1 MKSKKPALLVPVEN
15 QVRELDAKLLL
26 ACVAARRGLSSI
38 IGPKRE
44 VEFRIA
50 SFPKSIFL
58 SKSLRIGKRKFFP
71 TSRKL
76 GHEIVAWDEEALVH
90 LPPEIYFSR
99 RLSPAGMNYVSHFFA
114 WGNDNAELW
123 RQYPNLP
130 ADKPIHVTGN
140 PRNDLLR
147 TEMHSFY
154 EDDVNNIRRA
164 YGAFFLINTNFNHV
178 NAFYPGQN
186 LFQPETEPDKEPKFG
201 QAARG
206 MSREYAEGLRDHKE
220 AVFEDFQQLIP
231 ALEKS
236 FPDHTIVV
244 RPHPT
249 ENQEIY
255 HKMADRCQRVHV
267 TNEGNVVP
275 WLMATRAIIH
285 NGCTTGV
292 EAYVMRIPAIS
303 YRATVNDVY
312 DDGFYQLPNRLSH
325 QCFNYEELEGT
336 LRMIV
341 SDKLGAANGDERK
354 ALIDHHLAA
363 LNGPLA
369 CERIVDVLE
378 KVAGEMTCAPDPK
391 RKNRLE
397 GWFKTT
403 KRRMWQRCKSYLPA
417 SPRKSGQDCRDFS
430 RRWVI
435 KPTCMLSLFSEIFFE
450 SVYESSSVIS
460 IHRFYL
466 IGVLNMMHSLHFL
479 ES

>member
-1 MKSKKPALLVPVEN
+1 MKLKKPALLVPVEN

-26 ACVAARRGLSSI
+26 ACVAASRGLPSI

-58 SKSLRIGKRKFFP
+58 SKSLRIGNRKFFP
-71 TSRKL
+71 TSLKL
-76 GHEIVAWDEEALVH
+76 GHKIVAWDEEALVH

-99 RLSPAGMNYVSHFFA
+99 RLSPAGLNYVSHFFA

-154 EDDVNNIRRA
+154 ENDVNNIRRA

-186 LFQPETEPDKEPKFG
+186 LFQPETEPDNEPQFG

-206 MSREYAEGLRDHKE
+206 MSREYAEGLRDHKK

-236 FPDHTIVV
+236 FPDHSIVV

-255 HKMADRCQRVHV
+255 HKIADRCQRVHV

-312 DDGFYQLPNRLSH
+312 DDGFYRLPNRLSH

-363 LNGPLA
+363 LDGPLA

-378 KVAGEMTCAPDPK
+378 KVVDEMTGAPDPT

-403 KRRMWQRCKSYLPA
+403 KRRVRQRYKSYLPA
-417 SPRKSGQDCRDFS
+417 SLKS
-430 RRWVI
+430 
-435 KPTCMLSLFSEIFFE
+435 PEFE
-450 SVYESSSVIS
+450 R
-460 IHRFYL
+460 HRFPPIDAGEIRTRLSRFQQILGYRAEL
-466 IGVLNMMHSLHFL
+466 KV
-479 ES
+479 ESIFGRLFRISV